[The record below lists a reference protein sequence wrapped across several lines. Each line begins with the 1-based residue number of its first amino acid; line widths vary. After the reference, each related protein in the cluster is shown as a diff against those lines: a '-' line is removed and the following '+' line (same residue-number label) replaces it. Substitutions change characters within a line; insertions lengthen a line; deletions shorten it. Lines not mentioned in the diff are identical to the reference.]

1 MKKFTKKE
9 RELILK
15 KIPEQRIL
23 MIAQYGIVNDEKK
36 LYLDSRFKDDERV
49 IHEMEREWTGK
60 LSLEEIICSALMSCA
75 DWDYYYRF
83 EKDYGG
89 CNDE

>member
-9 RELILK
+9 REIILK
-15 KIPEQRIL
+15 KIPEQRLL
-23 MIAQYGIVNDEKK
+23 MIAQYGVVNHEKG

-49 IHEMEREWTGK
+49 LHEMSRMRVKK
-60 LSLEEIICSALMSCA
+60 LSLEKTICAALMSCA

-89 CNDE
+89 CDE